1 MFTQYTAFLGEV
13 ISIFS
18 HRHCPLVYMVPILH
32 VWNATF
38 GAGCVNNG
46 LGLLSSNSNA
56 MLDDLST
63 LSLSS
68 FLHLCILHCKDLV
81 SMYMRLWFAEITEPS
96 LH

>member
-1 MFTQYTAFLGEV
+1 MFTQYTEFLGEV

-38 GAGCVNNG
+38 GAGCVNND
-46 LGLLSSNSNA
+46 LGLVSSNSSD

-63 LSLSS
+63 LSLRSRGS
-68 FLHLCILHCKDLV
+68 FL
-81 SMYMRLWFAEITEPS
+81 
-96 LH
+96 